1 MPLIITSG
9 YYCPALLGCKGLYF
23 YKTKTEVYGSAAQTL
38 ITDLLEYI
46 YHLFYDI
53 NPVVEGINNP
63 SPSLIPILI
72 TDLLFIFNLWAG
84 LL

>member
-53 NPVVEGINNP
+53 IPVVVGSNEVNSVI
-63 SPSLIPILI
+63 ILV
-72 TDLLFIFNLWAG
+72 F
-84 LL
+84 